1 VNDRSRQDRSERQ
14 TQSAAGLPGD
24 PPVTGTSAGGPGA
37 PRCAAMAT
45 SGQQNEAAYEPFVEE
60 HYGHVFAVCYGVLLN
75 VHDAQDAAQETMLK
89 GLMELAE
96 GNKPERFRAWLISVA
111 RNHCIDHLRRQKRR
125 KPPDPE
131 PPPTALQQ
139 NEKAEQDLEQ
149 AIRRLPGELRVPLLM
164 FYFDGRNPQA
174 IAENLNISY
183 SGVCHRLRAARQQL
197 HELLTERAQ
206 E

>member
-1 VNDRSRQDRSERQ
+1 VNDRSRQDCSD
-14 TQSAAGLPGD
+14 TQAPDTAGPPGD
-24 PPVTGTSAGGPGA
+24 PPGRGGVGEGPRA
-37 PRCAAMAT
+37 PRREGTAGPAQDEAACAA
-45 SGQQNEAAYEPFVEE
+45 FVEE

-89 GLMELAE
+89 GLMKVAE
-96 GNKPERFRAWLISVA
+96 GNRPQRFRAWLISVA
-111 RNHCIDHLRRQKRR
+111 RNLCIDHLRRRKRR
-125 KPPDPE
+125 QPPDPE
-131 PPPTALQQ
+131 PLPTPSQQ
-139 NEKAEQDLEQ
+139 EANAEQDLEQ

-183 SGVCHRLRAARQQL
+183 SGVCRRLRAARQQL